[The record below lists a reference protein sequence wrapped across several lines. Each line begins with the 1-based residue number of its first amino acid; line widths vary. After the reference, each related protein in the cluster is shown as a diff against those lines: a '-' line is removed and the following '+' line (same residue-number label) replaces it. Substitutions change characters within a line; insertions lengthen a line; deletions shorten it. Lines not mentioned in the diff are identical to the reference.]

1 MALVDSAARG
11 AANALP
17 AAIAEVLFLPRTAV
31 LREQGTIGRRRWPG
45 MALIG
50 CGIALLPWLLVLAAT
65 LPTAPRVPH
74 WSAAWLGLDAL
85 EALGLIATGALLLRR
100 DPRHPLTAAA
110 TAALLIVDAWFDI
123 VTSARGAELAA
134 AIAMAAVAELPVA
147 ALCVVLATASCRPGL
162 PGLPGHDRPPHH
174 RRPDVTAGPA
184 ATPPPIPLEETTM
197 TEQPPA
203 PAKRP
208 QPTERREGGGE
219 DAIVDLFV
227 ERLGDRID
235 DRVAASFDE
244 LCAERLAEPGPLQ
257 RAVVRDRRAELRV
270 LLLSLILGTV
280 ATAFAPGGTTALLIS
295 WAGLVVLNLANLFRP
310 R

>member
-1 MALVDSAARG
+1 MALVDSAACG
-11 AANALP
+11 AADALP
-17 AAIAEVLFLPRTAV
+17 AAIADVLFLSRPAV
-31 LREQGTIGRRRWPG
+31 LREQGTLVRRRWPG

-50 CGIALLPWLLVLAAT
+50 CGLALLPWLLVLAAA
-65 LPTAPRVPH
+65 LPTAPSVPH
-74 WSAAWLGLDAL
+74 WSAAWVGLDAL
-85 EALGLIATGALLLRR
+85 EALGLTATGALLLRR

-134 AIAMAAVAELPVA
+134 AIAMAAVAELPMA
-147 ALCVVLATASCRPGL
+147 ALCVVLATASCRPGF
-162 PGLPGHDRPPHH
+162 PCHDRPPHH
-174 RRPDVTAGPA
+174 RRPDVTAGAA
-184 ATPPPIPLEETTM
+184 ATPPPTPLEETTM

-208 QPTERREGGGE
+208 QPAERPEGGGE
-219 DAIVDLFV
+219 NAIVDLFV

-280 ATAFAPGGTTALLIS
+280 ATTFTPGGTTALLIS
-295 WAGLVVLNLANLFRP
+295 WAGLVVLNLAYLFRP

>member
-1 MALVDSAARG
+1 MALVDSAACG
-11 AANALP
+11 AADALP
-17 AAIAEVLFLPRTAV
+17 AAIADVLFLSRTAV
-31 LREQGTIGRRRWPG
+31 LREQGTIDRRRWPG

-50 CGIALLPWLLVLAAT
+50 CGLALLPWLLVLAAT
-65 LPTAPRVPH
+65 LPTAPSVPH
-74 WSAAWLGLDAL
+74 WSAAWVGLDAL
-85 EALGLIATGALLLRR
+85 EALGLTATGALLLRR

-134 AIAMAAVAELPVA
+134 AIAMAAVAELPMA
-147 ALCVVLATASCRPGL
+147 ALCVVLATASCRPGF
-162 PGLPGHDRPPHH
+162 PGHDRPPHH
-174 RRPDVTAGPA
+174 RRPDVTAGAA
-184 ATPPPIPLEETTM
+184 ATPPPTPLEETTM

-208 QPTERREGGGE
+208 QPAERPEGGGE
-219 DAIVDLFV
+219 NTIVDLFV

-280 ATAFAPGGTTALLIS
+280 ATTFTPGGTTAPLIS

>member
-1 MALVDSAARG
+1 MALVDSAACG
-11 AANALP
+11 AADALP
-17 AAIAEVLFLPRTAV
+17 AAIADVRFLSRTAV
-31 LREQGTIGRRRWPG
+31 LREQGTIDRRRWPG

-50 CGIALLPWLLVLAAT
+50 CGLALLPWLLVLAAT
-65 LPTAPRVPH
+65 LPTAPSVPH
-74 WSAAWLGLDAL
+74 WSAAWVGLDAL
-85 EALGLIATGALLLRR
+85 EALGLTATGGLLLRR

-134 AIAMAAVAELPVA
+134 AIAMAAVAELPMA
-147 ALCVVLATASCRPGL
+147 ALCVVLATASCRPGF
-162 PGLPGHDRPPHH
+162 PGFPGHDRPPHH
-174 RRPDVTAGPA
+174 RRPDVTAGAA
-184 ATPPPIPLEETTM
+184 ATPPPTPLEETTM

-203 PAKRP
+203 PAQRP
-208 QPTERREGGGE
+208 QPAERPEGGGE
-219 DAIVDLFV
+219 NAIVDLLV

-257 RAVVRDRRAELRV
+257 RAVVRDRRAELRI

-280 ATAFAPGGTTALLIS
+280 ATTFTPGGTTALLIS
-295 WAGLVVLNLANLFRP
+295 WAGLVVLNLAHLFRP

>member
-1 MALVDSAARG
+1 MALVDSAACG
-11 AANALP
+11 AADALP
-17 AAIAEVLFLPRTAV
+17 AAVADVLLLSRTAV
-31 LREQGTIGRRRWPG
+31 LREQGTIDRRRWPG

-50 CGIALLPWLLVLAAT
+50 CGLALLPWLLVLAAA
-65 LPTAPRVPH
+65 LPTAPSVPH
-74 WSAAWLGLDAL
+74 WSAAWVGLDAL
-85 EALGLIATGALLLRR
+85 EALGLTATGALLLRR

-134 AIAMAAVAELPVA
+134 AIAMAAFAELPMA
-147 ALCVVLATASCRPGL
+147 ALCVVLATASCRPGF
-162 PGLPGHDRPPHH
+162 PGHDRPPHL
-174 RRPDVTAGPA
+174 RRPDVTAGA
-184 ATPPPIPLEETTM
+184 TATPPPTPLEETTM

-208 QPTERREGGGE
+208 QPAERPECGGE
-219 DAIVDLFV
+219 NAIVDLFV

-280 ATAFAPGGTTALLIS
+280 ATTFTPGGTTALLIF
-295 WAGLVVLNLANLFRP
+295 WAGLVVLNLAYLFRP

>member
-1 MALVDSAARG
+1 MALVDSAACG
-11 AANALP
+11 AADTLP
-17 AAIAEVLFLPRTAV
+17 AAIADVFFLPHTAV
-31 LREQGTIGRRRWPG
+31 LRAQGTIDRRRWPG

-50 CGIALLPWLLVLAAT
+50 FGLALLPWLLVLAAA
-65 LPTAPRVPH
+65 LPTAPSVPH
-74 WSAAWLGLDAL
+74 WSAAWVGLDAL
-85 EALGLIATGALLLRR
+85 EALGLTATGALLLRR

-134 AIAMAAVAELPVA
+134 AIAMAAVAELPMA
-147 ALCVVLATASCRPGL
+147 ALCVVLATASCRPGFL
-162 PGLPGHDRPPHH
+162 GHYRPPHH
-174 RRPDVTAGPA
+174 RRPDVTAGA
-184 ATPPPIPLEETTM
+184 GATPPPTPLEETTM

-208 QPTERREGGGE
+208 QPAEHPEGGGE
-219 DAIVDLFV
+219 NAIVDLFV

-270 LLLSLILGTV
+270 LLLSLILGIV
-280 ATAFAPGGTTALLIS
+280 ATTFTPGGTTALLIS
-295 WAGLVVLNLANLFRP
+295 WAGLVVLNLAYLFRP